1 MNAAELQRI
10 LLLVALGICGFL
22 LVKTWIADEELRR
35 ASESRQTP
43 VTAPLDTER
52 ADRTGAEDAIDVP
65 ASANQDVPDQTFI
78 DSATTTTA
86 DAYSEYETAA
96 NRLITVATP
105 RLQLW
110 IDPIGGDI
118 VGAKLPQY
126 PVSLKEPHIPM
137 TILDRGG
144 GRVYI
149 AQSGLAGQ
157 DGFDSGTERPL
168 YSARRQDWIIE
179 EGVERVVLS
188 YEDDYFTVQKVF
200 EFDAGSYLV
209 DVSYRVT
216 NETSQDLRTNFFA
229 QLKRD
234 SGEAFNSE
242 GGFFRPPAYVGAALT
257 TEDSRY
263 EKVDFDDVESEDYR
277 QVVRGGWIA
286 FLQHY
291 FLSTWIAPDEAEYT
305 YYARRDS
312 RGIYR
317 FGFIGPAQAIR
328 SGATETFR
336 AKFYVGPKTQSELS
350 TISENLHLTVDYGLL
365 WWLSVPLFKIMSW
378 FQSYVGNWGVA
389 IILLT
394 LLIKTVFFPLSAIS
408 YRSMAKMRKVQ
419 PQMKRLQE
427 RHAGDR
433 QKLGQEMMAL
443 YAREKANPLAGCLV
457 MLIQMPFFLALYW
470 VLNESVELRQ
480 QPFMLWIQDLSAIDP
495 WFVLPILNGLAMYFM
510 QKLNPPMP
518 DPMQQRVFAMMPI
531 MFGLISV
538 FVPSGL
544 VLYWLVNTIYSFAHH
559 WYALHRSGA
568 APSLS
573 KPKQGS

>member
-1 MNAAELQRI
+1 MNAAEIQRI
-10 LLLVALGICGFL
+10 VLLVALGICGFL
-22 LVKTWIADEELRR
+22 LVKTWIADEEARR
-35 ASESRQTP
+35 ASEARQTP
-43 VTAPLDTER
+43 ASAPLEGEPTSTTRSDGEIVLP
-52 ADRTGAEDAIDVP
+52 E
-65 ASANQDVPDQTFI
+65 SANQDVPDQALI
-78 DSATTTTA
+78 DSAATTPA
-86 DAYSEYETAA
+86 DAYSEYESAD
-96 NRLITVATP
+96 NQLISVSTP
-105 RLQLW
+105 LLQIW

-126 PVSLKEPHIPM
+126 PVSLKERHIPM
-137 TILDRGG
+137 TILDRGN

-149 AQSGLAGQ
+149 AQSGIAGQ
-157 DGFDSGTERPL
+157 DGFDSRGERPL
-168 YSARRQDWIIE
+168 YSARRQDWVIE
-179 EGVERVVLS
+179 EGVERIVLS
-188 YEDDYFTVQKVF
+188 YEDDYFTVQKIF
-200 EFDAGSYLV
+200 EFDATSYLV

-216 NETSQDLRTNFFA
+216 NETSQDMRANFFA

-234 SGEAFNSE
+234 SGEVFNSE

-277 QVVRGGWIA
+277 QTVRGGWIA

-291 FLSTWIAPDEAEYT
+291 FLSTWIAPDQAEYT

-312 RGIYR
+312 SGIYR
-317 FGFIGPAQAIR
+317 FGFVGPAQAIS

-336 AKFYVGPKTQSELS
+336 AQFYVGPKTQSELS
-350 TISENLHLTVDYGLL
+350 AISENLHLTVDYGLL

-378 FQSYVGNWGVA
+378 FQSYVGNWGVS

-427 RHAGDR
+427 RYASDR

-495 WFVLPILNGLAMYFM
+495 WLVLPILNGLAMYFM

-559 WYALHRSGA
+559 WYALHKSGA
-568 APSLS
+568 APSLK
-573 KPKQGS
+573 KPKPGS